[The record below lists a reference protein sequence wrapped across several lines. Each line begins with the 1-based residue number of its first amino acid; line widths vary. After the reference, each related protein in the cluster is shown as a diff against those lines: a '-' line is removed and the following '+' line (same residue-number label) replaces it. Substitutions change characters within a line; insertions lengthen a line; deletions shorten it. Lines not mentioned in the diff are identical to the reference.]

1 MNDPATP
8 FIWFSHNYGYII
20 GFAGL
25 LVLLWNSVVIVSG
38 NEIALIERRWF
49 GNKMPQGRVVALGN
63 EVGIQARTLG
73 PGLHFLIPFIYKAT
87 KSVFSE
93 ILDNE
98 IGLIESVDGSSIPAG
113 RIFAAVVAGHNSFQD
128 GEAFIRN
135 GGQKGPQIEILPPG
149 KYRINPYLF
158 KLTKGSVTEIKDN
171 EIGIVESVDGVAI
184 PEGRIFAQQVREHD
198 SYQNGEAFI
207 NNGGQ
212 KGPQIEIIPPGNYR
226 INPYLFKVTKSSA
239 TKIGEGEI
247 GLVESADGSPIPT
260 GRIFAS
266 VVPGHNAF
274 QSGQDFISNGGQKGP
289 QTEILP
295 PGVYR
300 IHPNL
305 FKVTKAAAVVIAK
318 GEVGMVTAQ
327 DGAPIPMGRLLAQS
341 VTGHSNYESGD
352 AFLKNGGQKGPQI
365 EVLLPGTYRIN
376 LNLFNIQVAPAVV
389 VEANKIGLVTAL
401 DGIPLPEREYVAA
414 PVTGHNDYQ
423 DGSAFLTKNGQRGPQ
438 LDVLRPGT
446 YYINP
451 FMFSVSIDD
460 VAVIERGQV
469 GVIVSN
475 VGEDPTDE
483 MKKRLGSTQVGAS
496 EEEGKEKYV
505 VPKGYRGIQEEVA
518 GPGRYYLNRRAFMAY
533 VIDTTN
539 ITIDWD
545 DQEDTRFD
553 QLTVISKDGFPIQ
566 VSVKVVIRVRPDQAP
581 YMVAKVG
588 SIDNLIQHVIHPM
601 IDSSFRN
608 QASTASAMNFL
619 QSRSEEQS
627 KAETRARVDL
637 EKYHVEC
644 VSVLICQIK
653 LPEELMQTQTKRII
667 AEQQQEMYKMEQR
680 SQAERTEMEKMR
692 ATADQQ
698 PTLVASEIAV
708 KVATQKKAEMITLA
722 EGNAEAKA
730 LEGSGEG
737 KRLKAIGDGEASKIA
752 AIGDAT
758 AQAYQKQQQAIGEEA
773 IKQIKIVELI
783 SAAIES
789 GQIKIVPDVLVT
801 GNGNAADGLMGMLTK
816 LLPGIDLNAFAKKT
830 PPTEPDGGPKDVVGL
845 LQQ

>member
-1 MNDPATP
+1 MQFIPRRNLMYDP
-8 FIWFSHNYGYII
+8 
-20 GFAGL
+20 
-25 LVLLWNSVVIVSG
+25 LVLLNWLAHHPIVILAIIAAVILIGFSVVVVGG

-49 GNKMPQGRVVALGN
+49 GSKMPQGRVVALGN

-87 KSVFSE
+87 KSVFTE
-93 ILDNE
+93 ILESE

-113 RIFAAVVAGHNSFQD
+113 RIFAVVVAGHNSFQD
-128 GEAFIRN
+128 GEAFIKH

-158 KLTKGSVTEIKDN
+158 KLTKGNVTEIKDN

-184 PEGRIFAQQVREHD
+184 PQGKIFAQAVEGHA
-198 SYQNGEAFI
+198 SFQNGDAFI
-207 NNGGQ
+207 KNGGQ
-212 KGPQIEIIPPGNYR
+212 KGPQIEFIPPGNYR
-226 INPYLFKVTKSSA
+226 INPYLFKVTKSTA
-239 TKIGEGEI
+239 TKINEGEI
-247 GLVESADGSPIPT
+247 GLVESADGSAIPA
-260 GRIFAS
+260 GRIFAT
-266 VVPGHNAF
+266 VVPGHNSF
-274 QSGQDFISNGGQKGP
+274 QSGEDFVKNGGQKGP

-305 FKVTKAAAVVIAK
+305 FQVTKAQAVIIAK
-318 GEVGMVTAQ
+318 GQVGMVTAQ

-341 VTGHSNYESGD
+341 VPGHSNYENGE
-352 AFLKNGGQKGPQI
+352 AFLKNAGQKGPQI
-365 EVLLPGTYRIN
+365 DVLLPGTYRIN
-376 LNLFNIQVAPAVV
+376 LNLFQVQIAPAAVI
-389 VEANKIGLVTAL
+389 EANKIGLVTAL

-414 PVTGHNDYQ
+414 PVAGHDDYQ
-423 DGSAFLTKNGQRGPQ
+423 NGSAFLTQSGQRGPQ

-451 FMFSVSIDD
+451 LMFSVEIDN

-475 VGEDPTDE
+475 VGEDPTEE
-483 MKKRLGSTQVGAS
+483 MKRRLGSTQAGAS
-496 EEEGKEKYV
+496 LEEGKEKYV
-505 VPKGYRGIQEEVA
+505 VPKGFRGIQEEVA

-533 VIDTTN
+533 IIDTTN

-545 DQEDTRFD
+545 DQEATRFD
-553 QLTVISKDGFPIQ
+553 QLTVISKDGFQVQ

-619 QSRSEEQS
+619 QSRSEEQA
-627 KAETRARVDL
+627 KAEGRARVDL

-667 AEQQQEMYKMEQR
+667 AEQQQEMYKMEQK

-708 KVATQKKAEMITLA
+708 KVATQKKTEMITLA

-730 LEGSGEG
+730 LEGIGDG
-737 KRLKAIGDGEASKIA
+737 KRL
-752 AIGDAT
+752 T
-758 AQAYQKQQQAIGEEA
+758 AIGEEA

-783 SAAIES
+783 SAAIQN
-789 GQIKIVPDVLVT
+789 GNIKIVPDVLVT
-801 GNGNAADGLMGMLTK
+801 GGSATDGLMGMVTK
-816 LLPGIDLNAFAKKT
+816 LLPGV
-830 PPTEPDGGPKDVVGL
+830 DVAAL
-845 LQQ
+845 TRKP

>member
-1 MNDPATP
+1 MFLDFLLEYWKYLIILVPAA
-8 FIWFSHNYGYII
+8 I
-20 GFAGL
+20 L
-25 LVLLWNSVVIVSG
+25 LYASAVIVGG

-49 GNKMPQGRVVALGN
+49 GRKMPQGRVVALGN

-87 KSVFSE
+87 KSVFTE
-93 ILDNE
+93 ILENE

-113 RIFAAVVAGHNSFQD
+113 NIFAAVVPGHNSFQD
-128 GEAFIRN
+128 GEVFIKN
-135 GGQKGPQIEILPPG
+135 GGQKGPQIEVLPPG

-158 KLTKGSVTEIKDN
+158 KLTKGNITVIKDF

-184 PEGRIFAQQVREHD
+184 PEGKIFAQAVEGHK
-198 SYQNGEAFI
+198 SFQNGEAFI
-207 NNGGQ
+207 KNGGQ

-226 INPYLFKVTKSSA
+226 INPYLFKVTKSTA
-239 TKIGEGEI
+239 TKISENEI
-247 GLVESADGSPIPT
+247 GLIESADGSAIPA
-260 GRIFAS
+260 GRIFAN
-266 VVPGHNAF
+266 VVPGHNSF
-274 QSGQDFISNGGQKGP
+274 QSGADFIKNGGQKGP

-305 FKVTKAAAVVIAK
+305 FRITNAAAVMVAK

-341 VTGHSNYESGD
+341 VPGHSNYENGE

-365 EVLLPGTYRIN
+365 DVLLPGTYRIN
-376 LNLFNIQVAPAVV
+376 LNLFKVQIAPAVV
-389 VEANKIGLVTAL
+389 IQANKIGLVTAL
-401 DGIPLPEREYVAA
+401 DGIPLPEREYVAT
-414 PVTGHNDYQ
+414 PITGHNDYQ
-423 DGSAFLTKNGQRGPQ
+423 DGSAFLTKQGQRGPQ

-451 FMFSVSIDD
+451 FMFGVEIDD
-460 VAVIERGQV
+460 VAVVERGQV

-475 VGEDPTDE
+475 VGDDPTEE
-483 MKKRLGSTQVGAS
+483 MKRRLGSTQVGAS

-505 VPKGYRGIQEEVA
+505 VPKGFRGIQEEVA
-518 GPGRYYLNRRAFMAY
+518 GPGRYYLNRRAFMVY
-533 VIDTTN
+533 IIDTTN

-545 DQEDTRFD
+545 DQKDTRFD
-553 QLTVISKDGFPIQ
+553 QLNVISKDGFPIQ

-619 QSRSEEQS
+619 QSRSEEQT
-627 KAETRARVDL
+627 KAEIRARADL
-637 EKYHVEC
+637 ERYHVEC
-644 VSVLICQIK
+644 VSVLICQIR
-653 LPEELMQTQTKRII
+653 LPEDLMQTQTKRII

-708 KVATQKKAEMITLA
+708 KVATQKKTEMITLA

-730 LEGSGEG
+730 LEGTGEG

-752 AIGDAT
+752 AIGEAT
-758 AQAYQKQQQAIGEEA
+758 AQAYTKQKEAIGEDA

-783 SAAIES
+783 STAVEKGS
-789 GQIKIVPDVLVT
+789 IKIVPDVLVA
-801 GNGNAADGLMGMLTK
+801 GGGNATDGLMGMLTK
-816 LLPGIDLNAFAKKT
+816 LLPGIDFSALLKKPVAST
-830 PPTEPDGGPKDVVGL
+830 SEKPEER
-845 LQQ
+845 